1 MGEKDTGRFFSD
13 HERATI
19 GAAVARIVPADEDPG
34 AREAC
39 VIDYIE
45 RCLATGEAAAGVS
58 PREKKE
64 YANFILGAT
73 GRRTEEQQ
81 TALFELNSVGTRH
94 QKAYREGVARLDGLA
109 RELHPPRTFCG
120 LNEEQ
125 QDEVLSV
132 LDERRDAFFAL
143 LITHTME
150 GFYGHPRHGG
160 NRDAIGWRVLGYPGP
175 SFPRGNEYPYGSYD
189 ASEPDDFPKKKGER

>member
-1 MGEKDTGRFFSD
+1 MSEKYRGRFFSHD
-13 HERATI
+13 ERATI
-19 GAAVARIVPADEDPG
+19 EAAVARIVPADEDPG
-34 AREAC
+34 AREAG

-45 RCLATGEAAAGVS
+45 RCLATGAADAGVS

-73 GRRTEEQQ
+73 GGRTEEQQ
-81 TALFELNSVGTRH
+81 SALFELNGLGTRH
-94 QKAYREGVARLDGLA
+94 QKAYRDGAARLDSLA
-109 RELHPPRTFCG
+109 RELHHGRGFCE

-125 QDEVLSV
+125 QDEVLCV
-132 LDERRDAFFAL
+132 LDERRDAFFTL

-160 NRDAIGWRVLGYPGP
+160 NRDGIGWKVLGYPGP
-175 SFPRGNEYPYGSYD
+175 SFPRGNEYPYGWYD
-189 ASEPDDFPKKKGER
+189 ANEADDFPKKKGER